1 MKLLL
6 PLMAL
11 AGSMSLLV
19 TSWSAT
25 ALNYL

>member
-6 PLMAL
+6 PLLVL

-25 ALNYL
+25 ALYYL